1 MSEKGALLEALL
13 GDIISDVKTGAD
25 ERIKELS
32 DKVSGDIEEIKTK
45 VSESLKEITDMM
57 SGKPVVYNFGTV
69 EQPKNEIVHKSF
81 SKVISILQATKRKEK
96 NIMLVGGA
104 GGGKTHLVKQ
114 IADSLKLNF
123 YPFSVGLQTTKSDLL
138 GFVSATGQYIP
149 SPIRLA
155 YENGGVLLLDEFDS
169 AHPGVVTILNSLL
182 ANGHASF
189 PDKIID
195 KNEKFICI
203 CACNTYGRGANVDYV
218 GRNRLDGATLDRF
231 IVVDVDY
238 DEELEAQLTHN
249 DRWIEVI
256 KGIRKN
262 IESQGIKMIVSP
274 RASMDGADLL
284 DAGFDVDDVLD
295 MVVFKGADKDIRQ
308 KALQGVSLDG
318 VKKSKSGK
326 KSKQKAVTV
335 DESSVIGESSA
346 IESFEP
352 DVKIFVDFDNMK
364 YSTSND
370 YDFRVVKNR
379 DWKSSFDLACDR
391 VFTTFLGKDVLYINP
406 TKGMIKGFDKVDVDS
421 GDVNHFLRSINKHAG
436 SYKGEKKILINT
448 VYHGETQTVLLGA

>member
-25 ERIKELS
+25 EKIKELS
-32 DKVSGDIEEIKTK
+32 DKISGDIEEIKTK
-45 VSESLKEITDMM
+45 VSASLKEITDMM

-114 IADSLKLNF
+114 VADSLKLNF

-189 PDKIID
+189 PDKIIQ

-238 DEELEAQLTHN
+238 DEDLEAQLTHN
-249 DRWIEVI
+249 DRWIEVVR
-256 KGIRKN
+256 GIRKN
-262 IESQGIKMIVSP
+262 IEKQGIKLIVSP

-284 DAGFDVDDVLD
+284 DAGFKVEEVLD

-318 VKKSKSGK
+318 VGK
-326 KSKQKAVTV
+326 KKGKKKAVSV
-335 DESSVIGESSA
+335 EESSAIGESSA

-352 DVKIFVDFDNMK
+352 DIKIFIDFDNMK

-370 YDFRVVKNR
+370 YDFRVVKKR
-379 DWKSSFDLACDR
+379 DWQSSFDLACDR
-391 VFTTFLGKDVLYINP
+391 VYTTFLNGDTLYINP
-406 TKGMIKGFDKVDVDS
+406 TDGLRRDFDRVEPDT
-421 GDVNHFLRSINKHAG
+421 GDINHFLRSINKHAN